1 MATPF
6 QDPLLSYQYSIE
18 MAGGANT
25 LATAWFTE
33 ISGIGAEQ
41 EIIEYKYY
49 EKLPSA
55 PTAMGG
61 ARSGDWVMLLPGRRK
76 PGSITL
82 KHGLTSDLSFWT
94 WRETTMK
101 TNPLTLIAKITIKMY
116 DRAGSPKATW
126 ELYDGVLEKIAG
138 PQLKADSSDYAL
150 EEMTIR
156 YVGINRIL

>member
-49 EKLPSA
+49 EKLPSDINITKNS
-55 PTAMGG
+55 P
-61 ARSGDWVMLLPGRRK
+61 LPPPRWA
-76 PGSITL
+76 
-82 KHGLTSDLSFWT
+82 GL
-94 WRETTMK
+94 
-101 TNPLTLIAKITIKMY
+101 
-116 DRAGSPKATW
+116 G
-126 ELYDGVLEKIAG
+126 
-138 PQLKADSSDYAL
+138 Q
-150 EEMTIR
+150 
-156 YVGINRIL
+156 GIG